1 MVQLLVSKK
10 KEIADNL
17 AQYEK
22 AAFLVG
28 LLLRRVGLY
37 NPVV

>member
-37 NPVV
+37 NPVA